1 MEIRLRK
8 LTSSMPGLNL
18 VQIYDKSC
26 VCCLINLHMIN
37 FNEIFI
43 CKFWNQLSQ
52 FHLVQRD
59 VAQTEFR
66 SYAGCLKL
74 MARII

>member
-1 MEIRLRK
+1 MDISSSMLEQMEIRLRK

-43 CKFWNQLSQ
+43 CKFWNLSLNYAIKV
-52 FHLVQRD
+52 HDSL
-59 VAQTEFR
+59 
-66 SYAGCLKL
+66 SYQSLY
-74 MARII
+74 